1 MLKQRVLWDEVPVC
15 FITSSDS
22 IFTVAATEHSFI
34 FERETTQSEKGEHFT
49 KLGVPQAWIIYQL

>member
-22 IFTVAATEHSFI
+22 IFTVAATEHPFI
-34 FERETTQSEKGEHFT
+34 FARESTRTEKGEHFG
-49 KLGVPQAWIIYQL
+49 KLGVPEPWTIYRL